1 MYVAECFV
9 KKSRNGDYGVCVM
22 AIDWSTGAIV
32 QVLKECGVYENTL
45 IIFTSDNGSRND
57 FGESNGILRGCKGE
71 IWEGGQRVPL
81 IVHWKGK
88 IKPSVCKEL
97 VTSMDLYPS
106 LVKLVGE
113 EIPADKKIDGMDLS
127 KLLLGETE
135 HSDRNTF
142 FYYMYHNLEAIRVGN
157 WKLHLCRPQ
166 VGTDGENP
174 RPVYDNDVEVK
185 ELYDLSTDPSE
196 QKNVYEENPEL
207 VRRIMEEVEICR
219 NDLGDTFTKTVGA
232 GVRPIGKVDDPKPL
246 TCYEEDYPYIIPMY
260 DKVEAG

>member
-32 QVLKECGVYENTL
+32 QVLKECG
-45 IIFTSDNGSRND
+45 
-57 FGESNGILRGCKGE
+57 
-71 IWEGGQRVPL
+71 
-81 IVHWKGK
+81 
-88 IKPSVCKEL
+88 
-97 VTSMDLYPS
+97 
-106 LVKLVGE
+106 
-113 EIPADKKIDGMDLS
+113 
-127 KLLLGETE
+127 
-135 HSDRNTF
+135 
-142 FYYMYHNLEAIRVGN
+142 
-157 WKLHLCRPQ
+157 
-166 VGTDGENP
+166 
-174 RPVYDNDVEVK
+174 VYDNDVEVK

-219 NDLGDTFTKTVGA
+219 NALGDTFTKTVGA